1 MNNPPFEIGLSM
13 RARRDLSQIKR
24 YYNEVASSRVA
35 QSVFERLIETME
47 TLAEWPERYP
57 PEPLL
62 AKHGNFRVIRV
73 KKLPYK
79 IFYHFSGDYVLIVRV
94 LHSKR
99 DLKRILS
106 RFKP

>member
-1 MNNPPFEIGLSM
+1 MNNPPFEIGLSV

-24 YYNEVASSRVA
+24 YYKEVASPTVA
-35 QSVFERLIETME
+35 QNVYNRLIEAME

-62 AKHGNFRVIRV
+62 VKHGNFRVLRV

-79 IFYHFSGDYVLIVRV
+79 IFYHFSGDDIVIVRV

-106 RFKP
+106 RFKH